1 MNISDLQE
9 DSVDLRILAV
19 ESSSSFDTARALVGL
34 KDEQEFGDKFIAFF
48 HQVLFVEVN
57 SHVALENLKANKVS
71 LLVLVQVL
79 SQHIGTLS
87 MGLSPFVVFN
97 VEELQAQDTFS

>member
-1 MNISDLQE
+1 VQWFDHLLIVPDKVVVQLNSSGLLLTDNNISDLQE

-48 HQVLFVEVN
+48 H
-57 SHVALENLKANKVS
+57 
-71 LLVLVQVL
+71 
-79 SQHIGTLS
+79 
-87 MGLSPFVVFN
+87 
-97 VEELQAQDTFS
+97 